1 MQVIESLDSIS
12 KFDQETVLTFG
23 TFDGVHIGHRA
34 IIKEVVHQ
42 SQKLGWEH
50 EAPAE
55 VGARGSCQSVV
66 LSFDPHPMYFLSPEE
81 CPPILTTKAKKI
93 ELLKEMGVDIA
104 IFAKLEEQIAELPA
118 IDFVEQILVQKLR
131 VKSVVV
137 GYDCTFG
144 RNRTGDIDLLES
156 LGWEHNFTVKVIVP
170 QKFCG
175 VVVSSTRIRK
185 AIAQNDLELARRLLG
200 RRYSIRGEVIKGQ
213 SIGKEIGF
221 PTANIDAGN
230 QMLPPPGI
238 YVIRAKLNNKMF
250 GGVLNM
256 GVRPTFGDNQFQI
269 EAHLLGF
276 DAPAYG
282 HTVEIFFIEKIRE
295 EKVFSRVEELIDQIK
310 RDVERA
316 MKILAF
322 EIKKGKL

>member
-34 IIKEVVHQ
+34 IIKEVVAQ
-42 SQKLGWEH
+42 AQKLGWEH

-55 VGARGSCQSVV
+55 VGARGSCRSVV
-66 LSFDPHPMYFLSPEE
+66 LSFDPHPMYFLSPKE

-118 IDFVEQILVQKLR
+118 IDFVEQILVQQLR

-137 GYDCTFG
+137 GYDCNFG
-144 RNRTGDIDLLES
+144 RDRTGDIDLLES
-156 LGWEHNFTVKVIVP
+156 LGWEHNFTVRVIIP

-185 AIAQNDLELARRLLG
+185 AIAQNDLELARHLLG
-200 RRYSIRGEVIKGQ
+200 GRYSIRGEVIKGQ
-213 SIGKEIGF
+213 GIGKEIGF

-282 HTVEIFFIEKIRE
+282 HTVEIFFIEKIRD
-295 EKVFSRVEELIDQIK
+295 EKVFSRVEELIDQINSDIEK
-310 RDVERA
+310 A

-322 EIKKGKL
+322 EID